1 MKTKIILFL
10 ALSISFINSF
20 AQNGTIRGT
29 ILDGE
34 NNDPVFGVTVTIEKN
49 NTTDPNLAT
58 VVTGTMSD
66 LDGKFTVMVPPGVY
80 NIRFRNMSYQNLL
93 IENVDIKAK
102 GVQVFDE
109 IRLKSST
116 TKLEEIVISVSK
128 IQNTEESVLQ
138 DKKNSTNL
146 KDGISAAAFKKVG
159 DSDAASSM
167 KRVTGVSV
175 QDGKYVYVRGLG
187 DRYNK
192 TILNGMDIPGLDPDK
207 NSLQMDIFP
216 TSLIDNI
223 TVHKS
228 FSAELPA
235 DFSGGLIDISTKEFP
250 DKRERNLSLSTAY
263 NPMFHFNDK
272 YLTYKGGS
280 TDFLG
285 FDDGTRANPASGNI
299 PILGN
304 ILSND
309 VQANRFEQ
317 ILKDFNPTMAAMQ
330 QRSLMDFSV
339 GATYGN
345 QKTKEK
351 YSIGYTFGADY
362 KNNTAY
368 YNEVLYSR
376 YGMFS
381 NPSTKQLE
389 LRELQTGSFGENIV
403 LLSTFGGLSLKTKA
417 SKYSLKA
424 LHLQNGE
431 SQAGI
436 FEYMSDD
443 QGATFNAFQ
452 HNLQYSQ
459 KQLTNVLLNGKHNFE
474 EKKLEVEWKISPTI
488 SSMNDP
494 DIRMTRYQYKGTG
507 YDISAESGFPTR
519 IWREMQ
525 EYNLSG
531 VLHFTQKLQIK
542 ERDAKFK
549 YGGAYTYKERD
560 FNIQLY
566 NINLNNTLNR
576 SGLLTGDPNELFS
589 ANNLWTTNDRPGFS
603 PNINSLQTIY
613 SQDFSPLNTNQF
625 NANNT
630 YIAGYTSIEMEYFKN
645 LKSVIGLRV
654 EKFTQRYTGRDQNGS
669 NILNN
674 TKVLDDFDLFPTVNL
689 VYAVNDTQNIRLS
702 YSKTI
707 ARPSFKELSF
717 AEIIDPLT
725 GRSFSGGLHKDKDG
739 DIVYWDGKL
748 VSSDI
753 HNLDA
758 RWELFQNKGQI
769 LSVSSFYKRFLNPI
783 EMVQYA
789 QTANAFQPRNVGNG
803 DLLGIELELRKN
815 LSFLSPSLEKIFFN
829 ANYTLSQSRIE
840 MSKTERDSR
849 VDNKRKGQE
858 IGKYRDMA
866 GQSPYLINVGLSYDG
881 AEKGFLRKLQFGLYY
896 NVQGPTLTFVGMVD
910 RPDVY
915 TVPFHSLNF
924 NGTKV
929 FGKNDNMSLGLRMSN
944 LLLDKK
950 ELVYNSFG
958 SKDELFTRISIGMLT
973 RLAFS
978 MKF

>member
-1 MKTKIILFL
+1 MKTKINLFI
-10 ALSISFINSF
+10 ALTFSFLYSF

-29 ILDGE
+29 ILDGD
-34 NNDPVFGVTVTIEKN
+34 NNDPVFGVTVTVEKN

-93 IENVDIKAK
+93 IENVDVKAK

-109 IRLKSST
+109 IRLTSST

-235 DFSGGLIDISTKEFP
+235 DFSGGVIDISTKEFP
-250 DKRERNLSLSTAY
+250 DKKETSLSLSSGY
-263 NPMFHFNDK
+263 NNLYHFNPN

-285 FDDGTRANPASGNI
+285 FDDGTRAIPAGTSFPLQGSALFN
-299 PILGN
+299 N
-304 ILSND
+304 ND
-309 VQANRFEQ
+309 YARFNQ
-317 ILKDFNPTMAAMQ
+317 VLTSFNPTMAAMQ
-330 QRSLMDFSV
+330 QNSLMDFSL

-345 QKTKEK
+345 QKVVKEK
-351 YSIGYTFGADY
+351 YTIGYSVGADY
-362 KNNTAY
+362 KNNTTFYKDA
-368 YNEVLYSR
+368 LFAR
-376 YGMFS
+376 YGMYGES
-381 NPSTKQLE
+381 ERTE
-389 LRELQTGSFGENIV
+389 LDLRQQQIGNYGENSV
-403 LLSTFGGLSLKTKA
+403 LLSTFGGLSLKTKQ
-417 SKYSLKA
+417 SKYNLKA

-431 SQAGI
+431 SRAGVFDFI
-436 FEYMSDD
+436 NDD
-443 QGATFNAFQ
+443 EGANFTGFQ
-452 HNLQYSQ
+452 HNLEYSQ
-459 KQLTNVLLNGKHNFE
+459 KQLTNVLLSGKHNFE
-474 EKKLEVEWKISPTI
+474 ERKLEVDWKVAGTKSV
-488 SSMNDP
+488 MNDP
-494 DIRMTRYQYKGTG
+494 DVRLSQYQRKGESFDMNT
-507 YDISAESGFPTR
+507 ESGFPQR
-519 IWREMQ
+519 IWRNMNEN
-525 EYNLSG
+525 NLSS
-531 VLHFTQKLQIK
+531 VLHFTKKFMIK

-549 YGGAYTYKERD
+549 YGGAFTYKERE
-560 FNIQLY
+560 FLIQSFS
-566 NINLNNTLNR
+566 IVLNNPNR
-576 SGLLTGDPNELFS
+576 SQFLTGDPNEIFS
-589 ANNLWTTNDRPGFS
+589 PNNLWTRNPDP
-603 PNINSLQTIY
+603 NSLQTIY
-613 SQDFSPLNTNQF
+613 NPDFVPFNPNQF
-625 NANNT
+625 TANSM
-630 YIAGYTSIEMEYFKN
+630 YSAGYASIEMEYIKN

-654 EKFTQRYTGRDQNGS
+654 EQFQQRYTGRDQSGD

-674 TKVLDDFDLFPTVNL
+674 TKVLDDFNLFPTVNL
-689 VYAVNDTQNIRLS
+689 VYAVNDTQNIRFS

-707 ARPSFKELSF
+707 ARPSFKEMSF
-717 AEIIDPLT
+717 ADIVDPLT
-725 GRSFSGGLHKDKDG
+725 GRSFTGGMFRDANEG
-739 DIVYWDGKL
+739 VEYWSGKL

-769 LSVSSFYKRFLNPI
+769 FSVSSFYKKFINPI
-783 EMVQYA
+783 EMVQFA
-789 QTANAFQPRNVGNG
+789 SAANAFQPRNVGNG
-803 DLLGIELELRKN
+803 DLLGVELEVRKN
-815 LSFLSPSLEKIFFN
+815 LSFLTSKLEKISFN
-829 ANYTLSQSRIE
+829 ANYTVTQSRIE
-840 MSKTERDSR
+840 YSKTEKDSR
-849 VDNKRKGQE
+849 IDNKRDGQE

-896 NVQGPTLTFVGMVD
+896 NVQGATLTFVGMVD

-924 NGTKV
+924 NGTKA
-929 FGKNDNMSLGLRMSN
+929 FGKNDNMSLALKVSN

-950 ELVYNSFG
+950 ELVFDSFG
-958 SKDELFTRISIGMLT
+958 SKDEYFTQLNIGILT
-973 RLAFS
+973 KLSFS

>member
-1 MKTKIILFL
+1 MKTKFNLFI
-10 ALSISFINSF
+10 ALTFSFLYSF
-20 AQNGTIRGT
+20 AQNGTIKGT
-29 ILDGE
+29 IFDDE

-66 LDGKFTVMVPPGVY
+66 LDGKFSVMVPPGVY

-102 GVQVFDE
+102 GLQVFDE

-116 TKLEEIVISVSK
+116 TKLEEIVISGSK

-235 DFSGGLIDISTKEFP
+235 DFSGGVIDISTKEFP
-250 DKRERNLSLSTAY
+250 DKKEASLSLSSGY
-263 NPMFHFNDK
+263 NNLYHFNPN

-285 FDDGTRANPASGNI
+285 FDDGTRAIPAGTNF
-299 PILGN
+299 PL
-304 ILSND
+304 
-309 VQANRFEQ
+309 QANALFNNNDYARFNQ
-317 ILKDFNPTMAAMQ
+317 VLTSFNPTMAAMQ
-330 QRSLMDFSV
+330 QNSLMDFSL
-339 GATYGN
+339 GSTYGN
-345 QKTKEK
+345 QKVKEK
-351 YSIGYTFGADY
+351 YTLGYSIGADY
-362 KNNTAY
+362 KNNTTFYKDA
-368 YNEVLYSR
+368 LFAR
-376 YGMFS
+376 YGMYGEADR
-381 NPSTKQLE
+381 TELE
-389 LRELQTGSFGENIV
+389 LREKQIGNYGENNV
-403 LLSTFGGLSLKTKA
+403 LLSTFGGLSLKTKQ
-417 SKYSLKA
+417 SKYNLKA

-431 SQAGI
+431 SKAGI
-436 FEYMSDD
+436 FDYISNN
-443 QGATFNAFQ
+443 QGANFEGFQ
-452 HNLQYSQ
+452 HNLEYSQ

-474 EKKLEVEWKISPTI
+474 EKKLEIDWKVAGTLSV
-488 SSMNDP
+488 MNDP
-494 DIRMTRYQYKGTG
+494 DIRFTRYQVKNQSFDMNT
-507 YDISAESGFPTR
+507 ESGFPQR
-519 IWREMQ
+519 IWRSMNEN
-525 EYNLSG
+525 NLSS
-531 VLHFTQKLQIK
+531 VLHFTKKLTIK
-542 ERDAKFK
+542 EREAKFK
-549 YGGAYTYKERD
+549 YGGAFTYKERD
-560 FNIQLY
+560 FLIQSFS
-566 NINLNNTLNR
+566 IVLNNPNR
-576 SGLLTGDPNELFS
+576 TQFLTGDPNEIFAS
-589 ANNLWTTNDRPGFS
+589 NNLWTRNPDPT
-603 PNINSLQTIY
+603 SLQTIY
-613 SQDFSPLNTNQF
+613 NPDFVPFNPNQF
-625 NANNT
+625 TANSL
-630 YIAGYTSIEMEYFKN
+630 YGAAYTSIEMEYFKN

-654 EKFTQRYTGRDQNGS
+654 EQFQQRYTGRDQAGA

-674 TKVLDDFDLFPTVNL
+674 QKVLDDFDFFPTVNL
-689 VYAVNDTQNIRLS
+689 VYAVNDTQNIRFS

-707 ARPSFKELSF
+707 ARPSMKEMSF
-717 AEIIDPLT
+717 AEILDPLT
-725 GRSFSGGLHKDKDG
+725 GRSFSGGMFRDANDQAG
-739 DIVYWDGKL
+739 IEYWNGRL
-748 VSSDI
+748 ISSDI

-758 RWELFQNKGQI
+758 RWELFQKKGQI
-769 LSVSSFYKRFLNPI
+769 ISVSSFYKKFINPI
-783 EMVQYA
+783 EIVQFA
-789 QTANAFQPRNVGNG
+789 SKANAFQPRNVGNG

-815 LSFLSPSLEKIFFN
+815 LSFLTSKLEKISFN
-829 ANYTLSQSRIE
+829 VNYTLTQSRIE

-849 VDNKRKGQE
+849 VENAREGQE

-866 GQSPYLINVGLSYDG
+866 GQSPYLVNVGLSYDG

-924 NGTKV
+924 NGSKA
-929 FGKNDNMSLGLRMSN
+929 FGKNDNMNLALKVSN

-950 ELVYNSFG
+950 ELVFDSFG
-958 SKDELFTRISIGMLT
+958 AKDEYFTQLNIGILT
-973 RLAFS
+973 KLSFS

>member
-1 MKTKIILFL
+1 MKTKINLFI
-10 ALSISFINSF
+10 ALTFSFLYSF

-29 ILDGE
+29 ILDGD
-34 NNDPVFGVTVTIEKN
+34 NNDPVFGVTVTVEKN

-109 IRLKSST
+109 IRLTSST

-175 QDGKYVYVRGLG
+175 QDGKYIYVRGLG

-235 DFSGGLIDISTKEFP
+235 DFSGGVIDISTKEFP
-250 DKRERNLSLSTAY
+250 DKKEASLSLSSGY
-263 NPMFHFNDK
+263 NNLYHFNPN

-285 FDDGTRANPASGNI
+285 FDDGTRAIPAGNNF
-299 PILGN
+299 PL
-304 ILSND
+304 
-309 VQANRFEQ
+309 QANALFNNNDYARFNQ
-317 ILKDFNPTMAAMQ
+317 VLTSFNPTMAAMQ
-330 QRSLMDFSV
+330 QNSLMDFSL

-345 QKTKEK
+345 QKVKEK
-351 YSIGYTFGADY
+351 YTLGYSIGADY
-362 KNNTAY
+362 KNNTTFYKDA
-368 YNEVLYSR
+368 LFAR
-376 YGMFS
+376 YGMVS
-381 NPSTKQLE
+381 DSSVTNLE
-389 LRELQTGSFGENIV
+389 LREKQIGNYGENNV
-403 LLSTFGGLSLKTKA
+403 LLSTFGGLSLKTKQ
-417 SKYSLKA
+417 SKYNLKA

-431 SQAGI
+431 SKAGI
-436 FEYMSDD
+436 FEYVSND
-443 QGATFNAFQ
+443 QGANFEGFQ
-452 HNLQYSQ
+452 HNLEYSQ
-459 KQLTNVLLNGKHNFE
+459 KQLTNVLLSGKHNFD
-474 EKKLEVEWKISPTI
+474 EKKLEVDWKVAGTLSV
-488 SSMNDP
+488 MNDP
-494 DIRMTRYQYKGTG
+494 DIRFTRYQRKGQAF
-507 YDISAESGFPTR
+507 DMSPESGFPQR
-519 IWREMQ
+519 IWRSMNEIN
-525 EYNLSG
+525 YSS
-531 VLHFTQKLQIK
+531 VLHFTKKITIN
-542 ERDAKFK
+542 EREAKFK
-549 YGGAYTYKERD
+549 YGGAFTYKERE
-560 FNIQLY
+560 FLIQSFSIELKSP
-566 NINLNNTLNR
+566 NVL
-576 SGLLTGDPNELFS
+576 SLLQGDPNEIFTS
-589 ANNLWTTNDRPGFS
+589 NNLWTRN
-603 PNINSLQTIY
+603 PNPNSLQTIY
-613 SQDFSPLNTNQF
+613 SPDFMPFNPNQF
-625 NANNT
+625 TANSL
-630 YIAGYTSIEMEYFKN
+630 YGAAYTSIEMEYFKN

-654 EKFTQRYTGRDQNGS
+654 EQFQQRYTGRDLAGT

-674 TKVLDDFDLFPTVNL
+674 TKVLDDFDFFPTVNL
-689 VYAVNDTQNIRLS
+689 VYAVNDTQNIRFS

-707 ARPSFKELSF
+707 ARPSMKEMSF
-717 AEIIDPLT
+717 ADIVDPLT
-725 GRSFSGGLHKDKDG
+725 GRSFTGGMFQDKNEG
-739 DIVYWDGKL
+739 TVFWNGKL
-748 VSSDI
+748 LSSDI

-758 RWELFQNKGQI
+758 RWELFQKKGQI
-769 LSVSSFYKRFLNPI
+769 ISVSSFYKKFINPI
-783 EMVQYA
+783 EIVQFA
-789 QTANAFQPRNVGNG
+789 SKANAFQPRNVGNG

-815 LSFLSPSLEKIFFN
+815 LSFLTSKLEKISFN
-829 ANYTLSQSRIE
+829 ANYTLTQSRIE

-849 VDNKRKGQE
+849 IENAREGQE

-866 GQSPYLINVGLSYDG
+866 GQSPYLVNVGLSYDG

-896 NVQGPTLTFVGMVD
+896 NVQGATLTFVGMVD

-924 NGTKV
+924 NGTKA
-929 FGKNDNMSLGLRMSN
+929 FGKNDNMSLALKVSN

-950 ELVYNSFG
+950 ELVFDSFG
-958 SKDELFTRISIGMLT
+958 SKDEYFTQLNIGILT
-973 RLAFS
+973 KLSFS